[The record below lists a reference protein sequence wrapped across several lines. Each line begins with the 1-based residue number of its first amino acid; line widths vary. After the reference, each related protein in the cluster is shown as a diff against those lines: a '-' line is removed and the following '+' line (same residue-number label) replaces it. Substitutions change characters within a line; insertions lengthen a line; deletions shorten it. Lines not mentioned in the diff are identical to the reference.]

1 MNSLLLVAMFLGY
14 LFLATA
20 VWLAWLFR
28 RAELERQKTELD
40 EIQARWDQARQD
52 RL

>member
-14 LFLATA
+14 LVLATA
-20 VWLAWLFR
+20 VMLAWLFR
-28 RAELERQKTELD
+28 RAELER
-40 EIQARWDQARQD
+40 IQEQWDQARQE

>member
-20 VWLAWLFR
+20 VMLAYLFQ
-28 RAELERQKTELD
+28 RAELEQRKTELD
-40 EIQARWDQARQD
+40 EIQAQWDQARQE